1 MSVLRGFSI
10 PLLLF
15 SITEYVM
22 HIFDILKNPNEFQP
36 STHITRHGI
45 HCYAMHCKYKTNKYS
60 FSCSVLVLPFE
71 YFTVWKSL
79 RKNEHI
85 MVCDTVEKETKI
97 SKYIMNKMQSKLV
110 LLKECGKVERIFG
123 STLKL
128 FFSLLLLGLLYQLL
142 NAGCAPG
149 STCYVF
155 YQLNFHW
162 DEPLS
167 SSFDLK
173 TFHIIC
179 DLCNTVHKYT
189 QGYDLSVNVKSIL
202 ECHPK
207 LLFCAR

>member
-1 MSVLRGFSI
+1 MCVLRGFSI
-10 PLLLF
+10 LLLLF

-36 STHITRHGI
+36 STHIIRHGI

-128 FFSLLLLGLLYQLL
+128 FFFVVAVGIVVSIAKRWMRPGFNLLRI
-142 NAGCAPG
+142 
-149 STCYVF
+149 
-155 YQLNFHW
+155 
-162 DEPLS
+162 LS
-167 SSFDLK
+167 
-173 TFHIIC
+173 
-179 DLCNTVHKYT
+179 
-189 QGYDLSVNVKSIL
+189 
-202 ECHPK
+202 
-207 LLFCAR
+207 A